1 MVFEKEGS
9 EWGEPVWEG
18 DAKVILFVRGE
29 YASCNSTGN
38 RSTSTGTA
46 PVGWDGKELGSFI
59 CKGYRFW
66 SWLF

>member
-1 MVFEKEGS
+1 
-9 EWGEPVWEG
+9 VWEG

-46 PVGWDGKELGSFI
+46 PVGWDGKEPGSFV

-66 SWLF
+66 SWFF